1 MPVEHYPLGLQ
12 TTYRDLLD
20 RHSRRPVPEVPGSI
34 ILTTNSGNRYW
45 VVKQRIG
52 TKVLEHRIGPDTHE
66 VRQRA
71 ERLKAENDA
80 AARWNGD
87 AAGLVAQLRAARMP
101 VPTAGTG
108 KLINALAK
116 ASFFRS
122 GGVLAG
128 THAFGL
134 YALELGIRLENA
146 LAQTEDVDIAA
157 DRNVRVIAG
166 AGASL
171 TSSLDGIGL
180 SPVGGPMDSRPV
192 RWETSDGVVLDIL
205 TPRRRTADPIVRLAG
220 LGVWAQALPLLEF
233 GLKDPIEAVALYRE
247 GLAVRIPSPE
257 RLCRSQADR
266 CINENRNP
274 SREIRQGSDAGICA
288 DRSAGGG
295 AAVRAGRSVSGGAR
309 DGSEMACCHR
319 GVAEK
324 TARIEK
330 RPGSRGRVEGIVA
343 RIRVR
348 VRRRRCSRFAALIF
362 ARKRFLSV

>member
-34 ILTTNSGNRYW
+34 ILTTNNGNRYW
-45 VVKQRIG
+45 VAKQRIG
-52 TKVLEHRIGPDTHE
+52 TKVLEHRIGPDTDE

-71 ERLKAENDA
+71 ERLKAENHA
-80 AARWNGD
+80 SARWSSD

-192 RWETSDGVVLDIL
+192 RWETPDGVVLDIL

-220 LGVWAQALPLLEF
+220 LGVWAQALPFLEF
-233 GLKDPIEAVALYRE
+233 SLKDPIEAVVLYRE

-257 RLCRSQADR
+257 RF
-266 CINENRNP
+266 
-274 SREIRQGSDAGICA
+274 
-288 DRSAGGG
+288 
-295 AAVRAGRSVSGGAR
+295 AV
-309 DGSEMACCHR
+309 H
-319 GVAEK
+319 K
-324 TARIEK
+324 L
-330 RPGSRGRVEGIVA
+330 IVA
-343 RIRVR
+343 STRTGTHRAKSEKDLMQA
-348 VRRRRCSRFAALIF
+348 CALIEALTE
-362 ARKRFLSV
+362 ARPFELAAAYREALEMGPKWRAAIEASLKRRPELRSGLDDVAG